1 MVVGEAARL
10 ELLVEDYAGEAAR
23 GGDHAAWL
31 ERMEASALRLQKR
44 CKRMQTC
51 SHPHPN
57 PNPSPSP

>member
-1 MVVGEAARL
+1 MRVVVGEAARL

-44 CKRMQTC
+44 C
-51 SHPHPN
+51 
-57 PNPSPSP
+57 